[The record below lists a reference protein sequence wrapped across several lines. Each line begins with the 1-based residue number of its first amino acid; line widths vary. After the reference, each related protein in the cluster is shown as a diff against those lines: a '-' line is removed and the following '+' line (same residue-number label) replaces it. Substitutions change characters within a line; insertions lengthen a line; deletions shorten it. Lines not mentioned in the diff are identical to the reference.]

1 MLYRNS
7 VARSVLRAIS
17 SSNAS
22 VARSTFS
29 NNVFKAHLTSSARFP
44 ARASSLALTTRKP
57 VTTAL
62 VRYASSVPGSTNVPK
77 EAKVAEEDHDMMA
90 GIKTE
95 AKVIKDTFSLEGTPK
110 EALYL
115 GMAGVIPYLATS
127 LETVYLSYEINRA
140 TATGDG
146 LIFSGQT
153 AELMLHMLE
162 PIQVGYGA
170 VILSFLGAV
179 HWGLE
184 WAGYGGKHGY
194 RRYAAGVIAPAVAWP
209 TLLLPVE
216 YALISQFLAFTFLY
230 YNDARA
236 AAHGRA
242 PHWYGMYRFVL
253 TFVVGA
259 SIVASLI
266 GREQIANTISTEH
279 TITDK
284 INALLFLQKKEKE
297 EANARRRAE
306 LGEEES
312 E

>member
-44 ARASSLALTTRKP
+44 ARASSLALATRKP

-62 VRYASSVPGSTNVPK
+62 VRYASSVPGSTNVSK

-110 EALYL
+110 EAIYL
-115 GMAGVIPYLATS
+115 GLAGVIPYLATS

-170 VILSFLGAV
+170 VILSFLGAI

-297 EANARRRAE
+297 EADARRRAE
-306 LGEEES
+306 LGEES

>member
-7 VARSVLRAIS
+7 VARSMLRAIS

-44 ARASSLALTTRKP
+44 ARTSSLALTTRKP

>member
-22 VARSTFS
+22 VARSTLS
-29 NNVFKAHLTSSARFP
+29 NNVLKAHLTSSARFP
-44 ARASSLALTTRKP
+44 ARPTSSSLALATRKP

-62 VRYASSVPGSTNVPK
+62 VRYASSVPK
-77 EAKVAEEDHDMMA
+77 DDKVAEEDTDVMA
-90 GIKTE
+90 GIKSE
-95 AKVIKDTFSLEGTPK
+95 AKVIKDTFSLDGTPK

-170 VILSFLGAV
+170 VILSFLGAI

-184 WAGYGGKHGY
+184 WAGYGGKFGY
-194 RRYAAGVIAPAVAWP
+194 KRYAAGVIAPAVAWP

-216 YALISQFLAFTFLY
+216 YALISQFFAFTFLY

-236 AAHGRA
+236 AAYGRA

-266 GREQIANTISTEH
+266 GREQIANTISSEH

-284 INALLFLQKKEKE
+284 INALLFLQKKERE

-306 LGEEES
+306 LGEES